1 MENGTIFWSLRKAYR
16 ISLPNPKTTDCCH
29 YGSTGK
35 DAEVDPVYRDEKI
48 VESFGGFLAEAEIAS
63 DHGYDATKIASGN
76 SSGAITNIGPAVI
89 GMVRRAIPNLI
100 AFDICGVQPM
110 TGPTGQVFALR
121 AVYGKDPLASG
132 AKEAFHPMFS
142 PDSMYSG
149 QGAAPSNGFTELASG
164 TAIADGAIVFHDFVE
179 TGRVFLQNVS
189 GSPVTV
195 TGSTAD
201 ALDAAV
207 IAEQEKVL
215 WLKFL
220 TVWLPV

>member
-1 MENGTIFWSLRKAYR
+1 MRS
-16 ISLPNPKTTDCCH
+16 
-29 YGSTGK
+29 
-35 DAEVDPVYRDEKI
+35 
-48 VESFGGFLAEAEIAS
+48 
-63 DHGYDATKIASGN
+63 
-76 SSGAITNIGPAVI
+76 
-89 GMVRRAIPNLI
+89 PNLI

-164 TAIADGAIVFHDFVE
+164 TAIADGAIVFHDFGE

-195 TGSTAD
+195 TGSTDD

-207 IAEQEKVL
+207 IAEQEKGTLAEISYGMATSVAEL
-215 WLKFL
+215 QEQFNGSTGNRGTKWASVSISRLSKH
-220 TVWLPV
+220 VAAN